1 MKTELIT
8 RMLEEPV
15 KFLGKRADT
24 VPLSPISIEEESRI
38 EPSSEYAERE
48 AYVMRVVISAIFYRR
63 PNENPPERL
72 ERYRALR
79 HTIAQEIYGDVL
91 REVRKLNYVTAKID
105 NREAREAIE
114 TVIRNVINM
123 TRPEG

>member
-1 MKTELIT
+1 M
-8 RMLEEPV
+8 EEPV